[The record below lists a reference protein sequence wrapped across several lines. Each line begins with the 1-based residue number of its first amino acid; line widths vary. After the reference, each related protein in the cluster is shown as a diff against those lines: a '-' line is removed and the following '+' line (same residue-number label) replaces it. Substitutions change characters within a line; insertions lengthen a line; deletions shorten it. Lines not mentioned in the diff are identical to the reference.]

1 MYSTFNEGKSVV
13 AERFIRTL
21 KNKLYKNM
29 TNIGKNVYYDV
40 LDDIVNEYN
49 NTKHNTIKMK
59 PKDVKNDNERVYIDE
74 HNKKDSR
81 FNVGDRVR
89 TSKLKN
95 IFAKGYTSNWSREI
109 FIVNKI
115 NDTVPYT
122 YNLKDLNDEE
132 IIGSFYD
139 RELQKTKL

>member
-21 KNKLYKNM
+21 KNKLYKHM
-29 TNIGKNVYYDV
+29 TANGQNVYYHV
-40 LDDIVNEYN
+40 LDDVVNEYN

-59 PKDVKNDNERVYIDE
+59 PIEVGDNERVYIDE
-74 HNKKDSR
+74 HNEKDSR
-81 FNVGDRVR
+81 FKAGDRVR
-89 TSKLKN
+89 ISKFKN
-95 IFAKGYTSNWSREI
+95 IFAKGYTPNWSTEI
-109 FIVNKI
+109 FIINKI

-122 YNLKDLNDEE
+122 YNLKDLNGEE
-132 IIGSFYD
+132 IIHSFYD